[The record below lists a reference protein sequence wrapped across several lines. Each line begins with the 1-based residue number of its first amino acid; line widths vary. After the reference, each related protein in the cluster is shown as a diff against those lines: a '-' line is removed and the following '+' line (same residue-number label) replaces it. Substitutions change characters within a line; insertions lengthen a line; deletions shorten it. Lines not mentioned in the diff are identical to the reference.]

1 MICSWLNLKMWNLA
15 QEGKLYANFQ
25 VYASCKIICKFSTLW
40 GSVPLTFMWFKG
52 KYCYSFNNKQLNFP
66 LLTFRFL
73 NLYSL
78 ADIFNQELAS
88 RCLKDVSLP
97 ISEAGKQTHTQWP
110 RNLGCLPRSSH
121 NKQLLQ
127 SLLKIGKKTFSPSCS
142 K

>member
-1 MICSWLNLKMWNLA
+1 MRLNSVDPLNVQNIFQYILQSSMICSWLNLKMWNLA
-15 QEGKLYANFQ
+15 WEGKLYANCQ

-97 ISEAGKQTHTQWP
+97 ISEAGK
-110 RNLGCLPRSSH
+110 
-121 NKQLLQ
+121 
-127 SLLKIGKKTFSPSCS
+127 
-142 K
+142 